1 MEITHPV
8 SPASSNAGL
17 VDVDPSGL
25 WCESGGFHID
35 PWGQVKQALI
45 THGHADRARPGSR
58 LYLCAAPCEPVLRE
72 RFGADVTIESL
83 PYGEVR
89 RIGEV
94 AVSFHPAGHMLGS
107 AQIRIEHQGEVWVVS
122 GDYKLAPDPTCAPFE
137 PVHCHTFVTEATFGL
152 PIFRWADQGVVIAS
166 INDWWRANQER
177 GRSSLLFAHP
187 LGEAQRVLAALDR
200 GIGPI
205 QCHEAV
211 ERMNRLYRA
220 GGVDLPESQT
230 PADMRRAL
238 LIAPPSAKRSGIV
251 STGLVSGWMRIRG
264 TRRHRSIDRGFVIS
278 SHADWPE
285 INRAIEESG
294 AERVLVSHGHRAP
307 LVRWLQEHG
316 KAAAALETRFEG
328 DAE

>member
-1 MEITHPV
+1 M
-8 SPASSNAGL
+8 NLDAGL

-294 AERVLVSHGHRAP
+294 ADRVLVSHGHRAP